1 MFHIHFLVDS
11 LLREQRHEPAIKNI
25 EYGLKNT
32 ETLGLKYRLPDLLRL
47 KGICILSRNKADA
60 AEAEGV
66 LIESLELARQNK
78 AKLWELR
85 TAISLATLWAEN
97 KERQKAYD
105 LLYPVYSWFTEGF
118 ETEDLK
124 KGKTLLA
131 QLR

>member
-11 LLREQRHEPAIKNI
+11 LLRDQRHESAIKNI

-47 KGICILSRNKADA
+47 KGICILSRNKADV

-85 TAISLATLWAEN
+85 SAIALAKLWAEK
-97 KERQKAYD
+97 KEKQKAHD
-105 LLYPVYSWFTEGF
+105 LLRPIYDWYTEGF
-118 ETEDLK
+118 DTADLK
-124 KGKTLLA
+124 KADELLN
-131 QLR
+131 QLQ